1 MKTRSKRWPYVACVV
16 LQTVIFGSGN
26 AITKMAYESITP
38 MWCLAIRFG
47 LAALVFAIFFG
58 PRIVRQLKGARIGA
72 WMPAALCMA
81 LAYLTCNVA
90 LDLTTATNV
99 GFLVALPVVFA
110 PLLSC
115 LVNRR
120 RYPLAFLPFQAAV
133 GLYLLCSNGGAPSF
147 GLGEILALL
156 SSVALAGA
164 LVFGER
170 GLEQLDATTVAGTQ
184 IVASFVV
191 ALACALVFE
200 PPVNV
205 AAVQPVAWG
214 TIAFLALLSTCL
226 TFMLQN
232 VALTELPSS
241 TVSLLLTG
249 EPVFTAAF
257 SFMLLGEALSAAG
270 MAGAVVIVASVVAAT
285 WVEGRQSAPAASP
298 APQAEHA
305 LALEEGWFEGAEFGA
320 QSSLAGVELP
330 HLAPSER
337 RSFASE
343 RAASSVFS
351 ACGSPVRILNGER
364 TVSARRIVSA
374 VCERSFRETL
384 LSSGH
389 V

>member
-120 RYPLAFLPFQAAV
+120 RYPLAFLPFQAAVVV

-270 MAGAVVIVASVVAAT
+270 MAGAVVIVASVVAGGSPKRACGFART
-285 WVEGRQSAPAASP
+285 AGRACARVGGRVVRRRGVRRSIVPGGS
-298 APQAEHA
+298 
-305 LALEEGWFEGAEFGA
+305 GA
-320 QSSLAGVELP
+320 
-330 HLAPSER
+330 APSRAFRAPVFRFRARGLKRLFCMRFPCSHPER
-337 RSFASE
+337 RADGL
-343 RAASSVFS
+343 R
-351 ACGSPVRILNGER
+351 SPLRFCRL
-364 TVSARRIVSA
+364 
-374 VCERSFRETL
+374 
-384 LSSGH
+384 
-389 V
+389 

>member
-99 GFLVALPVVFA
+99 ASWCVARGVRA
-110 PLLSC
+110 LLSC

-120 RYPLAFLPFQAAV
+120 RYPLAFLPFQAAVVV

-285 WVEGRQSAPAASP
+285 WVEGRQSALRLRPHRRPSMRSR
-298 APQAEHA
+298 
-305 LALEEGWFEGAEFGA
+305 WRRVVRGAEFGA

-343 RAASSVFS
+343 RAA
-351 ACGSPVRILNGER
+351 
-364 TVSARRIVSA
+364 
-374 VCERSFRETL
+374 
-384 LSSGH
+384 
-389 V
+389 

>member
-1 MKTRSKRWPYVACVV
+1 MPCASNPRTSSSEVPRGRDVRVLRCRAPCKLRIERRHPVKTRSKRWPYVACVV

-120 RYPLAFLPFQAAV
+120 RYPLAFLPFQAAVVV

-343 RAASSVFS
+343 RAA
-351 ACGSPVRILNGER
+351 
-364 TVSARRIVSA
+364 
-374 VCERSFRETL
+374 
-384 LSSGH
+384 
-389 V
+389 

>member
-120 RYPLAFLPFQAAV
+120 RYPLAFLPFQAAVVV

-270 MAGAVVIVASVVAAT
+270 MAGGGSPKRACGFARTAGRACARVGGRVVRRRGVRRSIVS
-285 WVEGRQSAPAASP
+285 GGSGAASP
-298 APQAEHA
+298 RAFRASVFRFRARGLKRLFCMRFPCSH
-305 LALEEGWFEGAEFGA
+305 
-320 QSSLAGVELP
+320 P
-330 HLAPSER
+330 ER
-337 RSFASE
+337 RADGL
-343 RAASSVFS
+343 R
-351 ACGSPVRILNGER
+351 SPLRFCRL
-364 TVSARRIVSA
+364 
-374 VCERSFRETL
+374 
-384 LSSGH
+384 
-389 V
+389 

>member
-133 GLYLLCSNGGAPSF
+133 VVGLYLLCSNGGAPSF

-200 PPVNV
+200 PP
-205 AAVQPVAWG
+205 
-214 TIAFLALLSTCL
+214 
-226 TFMLQN
+226 
-232 VALTELPSS
+232 
-241 TVSLLLTG
+241 
-249 EPVFTAAF
+249 
-257 SFMLLGEALSAAG
+257 
-270 MAGAVVIVASVVAAT
+270 
-285 WVEGRQSAPAASP
+285 
-298 APQAEHA
+298 
-305 LALEEGWFEGAEFGA
+305 
-320 QSSLAGVELP
+320 
-330 HLAPSER
+330 
-337 RSFASE
+337 
-343 RAASSVFS
+343 
-351 ACGSPVRILNGER
+351 
-364 TVSARRIVSA
+364 
-374 VCERSFRETL
+374 
-384 LSSGH
+384 
-389 V
+389 

>member
-1 MKTRSKRWPYVACVV
+1 M
-16 LQTVIFGSGN
+16 
-26 AITKMAYESITP
+26 
-38 MWCLAIRFG
+38 
-47 LAALVFAIFFG
+47 FAIFFG

-120 RYPLAFLPFQAAV
+120 RYPLAFLPFQAAVVV

-320 QSSLAGVELP
+320 QSSLVGVELP

-343 RAASSVFS
+343 RAA
-351 ACGSPVRILNGER
+351 
-364 TVSARRIVSA
+364 
-374 VCERSFRETL
+374 
-384 LSSGH
+384 
-389 V
+389 

>member
-133 GLYLLCSNGGAPSF
+133 VVGLYLLCSNGGAPSF

-164 LVFGER
+164 LAEHERAGFRAARER
-170 GLEQLDATTVAGTQ
+170 GGRAARSLGHYRLSGAAQHLPYLHAAERGADGVAVLHR
-184 IVASFVV
+184 VAAAHRRAGVHCGVLVHAAGRSAFCGWYGWRRGHRGKRRSRHMGGGSPKR
-191 ALACALVFE
+191 ACGFARTAGRACARVGGRVVRRRGVRRSIV
-200 PPVNV
+200 PGGSG
-205 AAVQPVAWG
+205 AAPSR
-214 TIAFLALLSTCL
+214 AFRA
-226 TFMLQN
+226 
-232 VALTELPSS
+232 
-241 TVSLLLTG
+241 
-249 EPVFTAAF
+249 PVFRFRARGLKRLF
-257 SFMLLGEALSAAG
+257 CMRFPCSH
-270 MAGAVVIVASVVAAT
+270 
-285 WVEGRQSAPAASP
+285 P
-298 APQAEHA
+298 
-305 LALEEGWFEGAEFGA
+305 
-320 QSSLAGVELP
+320 
-330 HLAPSER
+330 ER
-337 RSFASE
+337 RADGL
-343 RAASSVFS
+343 R
-351 ACGSPVRILNGER
+351 SPLRFCRL
-364 TVSARRIVSA
+364 
-374 VCERSFRETL
+374 
-384 LSSGH
+384 
-389 V
+389 

>member
-133 GLYLLCSNGGAPSF
+133 VVGLYLLCSNGELLRSAWARSSRCCPPWRW
-147 GLGEILALL
+147 LAR
-156 SSVALAGA
+156 SCSA
-164 LVFGER
+164 
-170 GLEQLDATTVAGTQ
+170 
-184 IVASFVV
+184 
-191 ALACALVFE
+191 
-200 PPVNV
+200 
-205 AAVQPVAWG
+205 
-214 TIAFLALLSTCL
+214 
-226 TFMLQN
+226 
-232 VALTELPSS
+232 
-241 TVSLLLTG
+241 
-249 EPVFTAAF
+249 
-257 SFMLLGEALSAAG
+257 SAA
-270 MAGAVVIVASVVAAT
+270 
-285 WVEGRQSAPAASP
+285 W
-298 APQAEHA
+298 
-305 LALEEGWFEGAEFGA
+305 
-320 QSSLAGVELP
+320 SSWTP
-330 HLAPSER
+330 PRWRER
-337 RSFASE
+337 R
-343 RAASSVFS
+343 
-351 ACGSPVRILNGER
+351 
-364 TVSARRIVSA
+364 
-374 VCERSFRETL
+374 
-384 LSSGH
+384 
-389 V
+389 

>member
-133 GLYLLCSNGGAPSF
+133 VVGLYLLCSNGGAPSF

-241 TVSLLLTG
+241 TVLVHAAGRSAFCGWYGWRRGHRGKRRSRHMGGGSPKRACGFARTAG
-249 EPVFTAAF
+249 RACARVGGRVVRRRGVRRSIVPGGSGAAPSRAFRAPVFRFRARGLKRLF
-257 SFMLLGEALSAAG
+257 CMRFPCSH
-270 MAGAVVIVASVVAAT
+270 
-285 WVEGRQSAPAASP
+285 P
-298 APQAEHA
+298 
-305 LALEEGWFEGAEFGA
+305 
-320 QSSLAGVELP
+320 
-330 HLAPSER
+330 ER
-337 RSFASE
+337 RADGL
-343 RAASSVFS
+343 R
-351 ACGSPVRILNGER
+351 SPLRFCRL
-364 TVSARRIVSA
+364 
-374 VCERSFRETL
+374 
-384 LSSGH
+384 
-389 V
+389 

>member
-1 MKTRSKRWPYVACVV
+1 
-16 LQTVIFGSGN
+16 
-26 AITKMAYESITP
+26 MAYESITP

-120 RYPLAFLPFQAAV
+120 RYPLAFLPFQAAVVV

-232 VALTELPSS
+232 VALTGCRP
-241 TVSLLLTG
+241 
-249 EPVFTAAF
+249 PPC
-257 SFMLLGEALSAAG
+257 
-270 MAGAVVIVASVVAAT
+270 
-285 WVEGRQSAPAASP
+285 RCC
-298 APQAEHA
+298 
-305 LALEEGWFEGAEFGA
+305 
-320 QSSLAGVELP
+320 
-330 HLAPSER
+330 
-337 RSFASE
+337 SE
-343 RAASSVFS
+343 RARVHCGVLVHAAGRSAFCGWYGWRRGHRGKRRSRHMGGGS
-351 ACGSPVRILNGER
+351 PKRACGFARTAGRACARVGGRVVRRRGVRRSIVPGGSGAVPPCAFRAPVFRFRARGLKRLFCMRFPCSHPERRADGLRSPLRFCRL
-364 TVSARRIVSA
+364 
-374 VCERSFRETL
+374 
-384 LSSGH
+384 
-389 V
+389 

>member
-1 MKTRSKRWPYVACVV
+1 MNSRTAKRWPFVACVV

-47 LAALVFAIFFG
+47 LATLVFAAFFG
-58 PRIVRQLKGARIGA
+58 PRIVRELRGARIGA
-72 WMPAALCMA
+72 WLPAALCMA

-115 LVNRR
+115 VVNRR

-133 GLYLLCSNGGAPSF
+133 VLGLYLLCSNGGAPSF
-147 GLGEILALL
+147 GLGEVLALL

-164 LVFGER
+164 LVFGEK
-170 GLEQLDATTVAGTQ
+170 GLDELDATTVAGTQ
-184 IVASFVV
+184 IAASFAVSLLC
-191 ALACALVFE
+191 ALAFE
-200 PPVNV
+200 PPVNLG
-205 AAVQPVAWG
+205 AVQPMAWG

-232 VALTELPSS
+232 VSLTKLPSS

-257 SFMLLGEALSAAG
+257 SFVLLGETLSAAG
-270 MAGAVVIVASVVAAT
+270 LLGAAVIVASVIAAT
-285 WVEGRQSAPAASP
+285 WVEGRQAAPVAAPATMAQP
-298 APQAEHA
+298 EGAF
-305 LALEEGWFEGAEFGA
+305 ALEEGWFEGYEYGA
-320 QSSLAGVELP
+320 SSPISGMELP
-330 HLAPSER
+330 HLVPPER
-337 RSFASE
+337 RSFAQE
-343 RAASSVFS
+343 RAA
-351 ACGSPVRILNGER
+351 
-364 TVSARRIVSA
+364 
-374 VCERSFRETL
+374 
-384 LSSGH
+384 
-389 V
+389 

>member
-133 GLYLLCSNGGAPSF
+133 VVGLYLLCSNGG
-147 GLGEILALL
+147 
-156 SSVALAGA
+156 AGA

-343 RAASSVFS
+343 RAA
-351 ACGSPVRILNGER
+351 
-364 TVSARRIVSA
+364 
-374 VCERSFRETL
+374 
-384 LSSGH
+384 
-389 V
+389 

>member
-133 GLYLLCSNGGAPSF
+133 VVGLYLLCSNGGAPSF

-205 AAVQPVAWG
+205 ARSLGHYRLSGAAQHLPYLHAAERGADGVAVLHRVAAAHRRAG
-214 TIAFLALLSTCL
+214 VHCGVLVHAAGRSAFCGWYGWRRGHRGKRRSRHMGGGSPKRACGFARTAGRACARVGGRVVRRRGVRRSI
-226 TFMLQN
+226 
-232 VALTELPSS
+232 VPGGSGAAPSRAFRA
-241 TVSLLLTG
+241 
-249 EPVFTAAF
+249 PVFRFRARGLKRLF
-257 SFMLLGEALSAAG
+257 CMRFPCSH
-270 MAGAVVIVASVVAAT
+270 
-285 WVEGRQSAPAASP
+285 P
-298 APQAEHA
+298 
-305 LALEEGWFEGAEFGA
+305 
-320 QSSLAGVELP
+320 
-330 HLAPSER
+330 ER
-337 RSFASE
+337 RADGL
-343 RAASSVFS
+343 R
-351 ACGSPVRILNGER
+351 SPLRFCRL
-364 TVSARRIVSA
+364 
-374 VCERSFRETL
+374 
-384 LSSGH
+384 
-389 V
+389 